1 LAETER
7 RVRETRAGSRLLVCL
22 LAEEVHHRVR
32 RRLAQARRRRYRVSS
47 ATEREGRTEIE
58 RFRLGCTDHRAHEAH
73 LVVMMMMMMVML
85 MVVHRVRVAARG
97 QAQRVRSQQRRLVVA
112 ARAGAAAEA
121 QRIGSH
127 EAGSAS
133 DGGGGSRGHVRR
145 RRDLL
150 EQAHANVIN
159 GRGADRAV
167 TRGITVTASISGIGI
182 RDRRHVH

>member
-1 LAETER
+1 
-7 RVRETRAGSRLLVCL
+7 
-22 LAEEVHHRVR
+22 
-32 RRLAQARRRRYRVSS
+32 
-47 ATEREGRTEIE
+47 
-58 RFRLGCTDHRAHEAH
+58 
-73 LVVMMMMMMVML
+73 MMMMMMMML

-97 QAQRVRSQQRRLVVA
+97 KAQRVRSQQRRLVVA
-112 ARAGAAAEA
+112 TARAGAAAEA

-133 DGGGGSRGHVRR
+133 DGGSGSRGHVRR

-167 TRGITVTASISGIGI
+167 TRGTVTITISGIGI